1 MTKPTLTLDVKSV
14 YGSIYAYP
22 ADDFTRLLLR
32 LKDRRKKESD
42 IELARCFDAHNIH
55 TLQQIAAELGAEL
68 VENSLLKRDAD
79 RLKWSEEKKL
89 FLPRE
94 NNDPSS

>member
-1 MTKPTLTLDVKSV
+1 MTKPTLTLDIKTV
-14 YGSIYAYP
+14 YGSVYAYP
-22 ADDFTRLLLR
+22 ADDFTRLLLH

-68 VENSLLKRDAD
+68 VENSLLKRYVD
-79 RLKWSEEKKL
+79 RIKWDNEKKL
-89 FLPRE
+89 FLPKVE
-94 NNDPSS
+94 DETK